1 MKTRFRLINL
11 DCANCAEKI
20 EQHLRSLPGL
30 QDSTLNFAT
39 QTLITNTDDLKR
51 LRREIKS
58 IEPDVDI
65 KPWRTAQF
73 TAASEQ
79 TLNPLQNISVISVS
93 ILLMTFLLL
102 FENRLHQA
110 NLGILEYVIA
120 GVAYLLSG
128 WNVLKS
134 AFRTVRDRQWFNEHI
149 LMTIATMGAFAIHAL
164 EEAVGVMVFYQ
175 IGELLQNMAVAKS
188 RTSISALLEIRPD
201 YANVR
206 IGSETKRVSPESVNV
221 GDIIVVRA
229 GEKIPLDGEVI
240 DGISQIN
247 TSVLTGESVP
257 QVVKPGDK
265 VLAGEL
271 AMTGMLT
278 VKVIRS
284 FSESSVT
291 KILDLVE
298 NAAGKK
304 AKTEQLMT
312 RFSHYYTPA
321 VVFLASLIAVFP
333 PLLIPDQSFTVWI
346 YRALV
351 LLVISCPCALIV
363 SIPLGY
369 FGGIGG
375 ASRQGILVK
384 GSNFLDALSKTKS
397 IVFDKTGTLT
407 KGVFTVRKI
416 VPSGSYDESEVLRC
430 AAIAEYHSNHPI
442 AKSIVQAFIERGGS
456 FEEFRVSEHYEISGY
471 GVKSVCGNQTIAAG
485 NDALLHKQ
493 NIAHPVCETEGS
505 VVHVSNNGNY
515 MGYIYIGDELKE
527 DALLAIQS
535 LRNAGIKDISMLT
548 GDNFK
553 AASEVASKL
562 GLDRFFSSLLPE
574 QKVLQF
580 EKILNEKDHDG
591 LVAFVGD
598 GINDAPVIARAD
610 VGIAMGALGSD
621 AAIETADVVL
631 MTDDLSKIVQAV
643 HIAKHT
649 RSIIFQNIIMA
660 LGIKLVF
667 VGLGSMGLA
676 SMWEAVFADMGVAVL
691 AVLNSSRALNV
702 SRFSGGRIY

>member
-20 EQHLRSLPGL
+20 EQHLRGLPGL
-30 QDSTLNFAT
+30 QYSTVNFAT
-39 QTLITNTDDLKR
+39 MSLITDTDDLKR

-79 TLNPLQNISVISVS
+79 TLNPLHNISIISVS
-93 ILLMTFLLL
+93 ILLMTILLL
-102 FENRLHQA
+102 FGNRLHQA
-110 NLGILEYVIA
+110 NLCILEYVIA
-120 GVAYLLSG
+120 VIAYLLSG

-149 LMTIATMGAFAIHAL
+149 LMSIATMGAIAIHAL

-206 IGSETKRVSPESVNV
+206 TGSETKRVSPESVKV
-221 GDIIVVRA
+221 GDIIIIRA

-240 DGISQIN
+240 DGTSQIN

-257 QVVKPGDK
+257 QVVRSGDK

-271 AMTGMLT
+271 AMTGLLT
-278 VKVIRS
+278 VKVTKT

-298 NAAGKK
+298 NAATKK
-304 AKTEQLMT
+304 AKAEQFMT
-312 RFSHYYTPA
+312 RFSRYYTP
-321 VVFLASLIAVFP
+321 VVVILASLIAVFP
-333 PLLIPDQSFTVWI
+333 PLLIPNQSFTVWI

-384 GSNFLDALSKTKS
+384 GSNFLDALSRIKS
-397 IVFDKTGTLT
+397 VVFDKTGTLT
-407 KGVFTVRKI
+407 KGVFKVKNI
-416 VPSGSYDESEVLRC
+416 VPAGNYNENEVLRC

-442 AKSIVQAFIERGGS
+442 AKSIVQAFTERGGS
-456 FEEFRVSEHYEISGY
+456 FEELKISEHQEISGY
-471 GVKSVCGNQTIAAG
+471 GVKSICGNQSITAG

-505 VVHVSNNGNY
+505 VVHVSNNGHY
-515 MGYIYIGDELKE
+515 MGYIYIGDELKD
-527 DALLAIQS
+527 DALLTIQS

-548 GDNFK
+548 GDNFR

-562 GLDRFFSSLLPE
+562 TLDRFFSSLLPE
-574 QKVLQF
+574 QKVTQF
-580 EKILNEKDHDG
+580 EKILKEKEHDG
-591 LVAFVGD
+591 VVAFVGD

-631 MTDDLSKIVQAV
+631 MTDDPSKIVQAV
-643 HIAKHT
+643 HIGKHT

-676 SMWEAVFADMGVAVL
+676 SMWEAVFADMGVAIL

-702 SRFSGGRIY
+702 GKF

>member
-1 MKTRFRLINL
+1 MKTRFRLTNL

-20 EQHLRSLPGL
+20 EQHLRGLPGL
-30 QDSTLNFAT
+30 QDSTVNFAT
-39 QTLITNTDDLKR
+39 MSLITDTDDLKR

-65 KPWRTAQF
+65 KPWRIAQF

-79 TLNPLQNISVISVS
+79 TLNPLQNISIISVS

-110 NLGILEYVIA
+110 NLGILEYTIA

-134 AFRTVRDRQWFNEHI
+134 AFRTIRDRQWFNEHI
-149 LMTIATMGAFAIHAL
+149 LMSIATMGAFAIHAL

-188 RTSISALLEIRPD
+188 RTSISALLAIRPD

-206 IGSETKRVSPESVNV
+206 TASETKRVSPESVNV
-221 GDIIVVRA
+221 GDIIVIRA
-229 GEKIPLDGEVI
+229 GEKVPLDGEVI
-240 DGISQIN
+240 DGTSQIN

-257 QVVKPGDK
+257 QVVRPGDK

-278 VKVIRS
+278 VKVTRI

-304 AKTEQLMT
+304 AKTEQFMT
-312 RFSHYYTPA
+312 RFSRYYTPA
-321 VVFLASLIAVFP
+321 VVIMASIIAVFP

-384 GSNFLDALSKTKS
+384 GSNFLDALSRIKS
-397 IVFDKTGTLT
+397 VVFDKTGTLT
-407 KGVFTVRKI
+407 KGVFKVRKI
-416 VPSGSYDESEVLRC
+416 VPSGSYDENEVLRY

-442 AKSIVQAFIERGGS
+442 AKSIVQAFTESGGS
-456 FEEFRVSEHYEISGY
+456 FDELRISEYHEISGY
-471 GVKSVCGNQTIAAG
+471 GVKSVCGNQTITAG

-527 DALLAIQS
+527 GALLTIQS

-562 GLDRFFSSLLPE
+562 TLDRFFSSLLPE
-574 QKVLQF
+574 QKVAQF

-631 MTDDLSKIVQAV
+631 MTDDPSKIVQAV
-643 HIAKHT
+643 HIGKHT
-649 RSIIFQNIIMA
+649 RSIILQNIIMA

-667 VGLGSMGLA
+667 VALGSMGLA
-676 SMWEAVFADMGVAVL
+676 TMWEAVFADMGVAIL

-702 SRFSGGRIY
+702 GRL

>member
-1 MKTRFRLINL
+1 MKTRFRLTNL
-11 DCANCAEKI
+11 DCANCAVKI

-30 QDSTLNFAT
+30 QDSTVNFAT
-39 QTLITNTDDLKR
+39 MCLTTDTDDLKR

-79 TLNPLQNISVISVS
+79 TLNPLQNISIISVS
-93 ILLMTFLLL
+93 ILLLTILLL
-102 FENRLHQA
+102 FENRLHEA
-110 NLGILEYVIA
+110 HLGTLEYVIA

-134 AFRTVRDRQWFNEHI
+134 AFRTIMDRQWFNEHV

-175 IGELLQNMAVAKS
+175 IGELLQNMAVSKS

-201 YANVR
+201 YANLR
-206 IGSETKRVSPESVNV
+206 TGSETKRVSPESVNA
-221 GDIIVVRA
+221 GDIIVIRA

-240 DGISQIN
+240 DGTSQIN

-257 QVVKPGDK
+257 QVVRSGDK

-278 VKVIRS
+278 VKVTRS

-304 AKTEQLMT
+304 AKTEQFMT
-312 RFSHYYTPA
+312 RFSRYYTPA
-321 VVFLASLIAVFP
+321 VVILASIIAVVP
-333 PLLIPDQSFTVWI
+333 PLLIPDQSFTVWV

-384 GSNFLDALSKTKS
+384 GSNFLDALSRIKS
-397 IVFDKTGTLT
+397 VVFDKTGTLT
-407 KGVFTVRKI
+407 KGVFKVRNI
-416 VPSGSYDESEVLRC
+416 VPSENYDENEVLRC
-430 AAIAEYHSNHPI
+430 AAIAEYNSNHPI
-442 AKSIVQAFIERGGS
+442 AKSIVQAFTERGGS
-456 FEEFRVSEHYEISGY
+456 FDDFRISEHHEISGY
-471 GVKSVCGNQTIAAG
+471 GVKSVCGNQTITAG
-485 NDALLHKQ
+485 NDALLHMQ

-527 DALLAIQS
+527 DALLTIKS
-535 LRNAGIKDISMLT
+535 LRDAGIKDISMLT

-562 GLDRFFSSLLPE
+562 TLDRFFSSLLPE
-574 QKVLQF
+574 QKVSQF

-631 MTDDLSKIVQAV
+631 MTDDPSKIVQAV
-643 HIAKHT
+643 HIGKHT
-649 RSIIFQNIIMA
+649 RSIILQNIIMA
-660 LGIKLVF
+660 LGIKLIF

-676 SMWEAVFADMGVAVL
+676 GMWEAVFADMGVAVL

-702 SRFSGGRIY
+702 SRL

>member
-1 MKTRFRLINL
+1 V
-11 DCANCAEKI
+11 KI

-30 QDSTLNFAT
+30 QDSTVNFAT
-39 QTLITNTDDLKR
+39 MCLTTDTDDLKR

-79 TLNPLQNISVISVS
+79 TLNPLQNISIISVS
-93 ILLMTFLLL
+93 ILLLTILLL
-102 FENRLHQA
+102 FENRLHEA
-110 NLGILEYVIA
+110 HLGTLEYVIA

-134 AFRTVRDRQWFNEHI
+134 AFRTIMDRQWFNEHV

-175 IGELLQNMAVAKS
+175 IGELLQNMAVSKS

-201 YANVR
+201 YANLR
-206 IGSETKRVSPESVNV
+206 TGSETKRVSPESVNA
-221 GDIIVVRA
+221 GDIIVIRA

-240 DGISQIN
+240 DGTSQIN

-257 QVVKPGDK
+257 QVVRSGDK

-278 VKVIRS
+278 VKVTRS

-304 AKTEQLMT
+304 AKTEQFMT
-312 RFSHYYTPA
+312 RFSRYYTPA
-321 VVFLASLIAVFP
+321 VVILASIIAVVP
-333 PLLIPDQSFTVWI
+333 PLLIPDQSFTVWV

-384 GSNFLDALSKTKS
+384 GSNFLDALSRIKS
-397 IVFDKTGTLT
+397 VVFDKTGTLT
-407 KGVFTVRKI
+407 KGVFKVRNI
-416 VPSGSYDESEVLRC
+416 VPSENYDENEVLRC
-430 AAIAEYHSNHPI
+430 AAIAEYNSNHPI
-442 AKSIVQAFIERGGS
+442 AKSIVQAFTERGGS
-456 FEEFRVSEHYEISGY
+456 FDDFRISEHHEISGY
-471 GVKSVCGNQTIAAG
+471 GVKSVCGNQTITAG
-485 NDALLHKQ
+485 NDALLHMQ

-527 DALLAIQS
+527 DALLTIKS
-535 LRNAGIKDISMLT
+535 LRDAGIKDISMLT

-562 GLDRFFSSLLPE
+562 TLDRFFSSLLPE
-574 QKVLQF
+574 QKVSQF

-631 MTDDLSKIVQAV
+631 MTDDPSKIVQAV
-643 HIAKHT
+643 HIGKHT
-649 RSIIFQNIIMA
+649 RSIILQNIIMA
-660 LGIKLVF
+660 LGIKLIF

-676 SMWEAVFADMGVAVL
+676 GMWEAVFADMGVAVL

-702 SRFSGGRIY
+702 SRL

>member
-1 MKTRFRLINL
+1 MKTRFRLTNL
-11 DCANCAEKI
+11 DCANCANKI

-30 QDSTLNFAT
+30 QNSTVNFAT
-39 QTLITNTDDLKR
+39 LSLTTDTDDLKR

-65 KPWRTAQF
+65 KPWRTVQF
-73 TAASEQ
+73 ATASEQ
-79 TLNPLQNISVISVS
+79 PLNPLQNISIISVS

-102 FENRLHQA
+102 FENRLHKA
-110 NLGILEYVIA
+110 NLDILEYFIA
-120 GVAYLLSG
+120 GMAYLLSG

-134 AFRTVRDRQWFNEHI
+134 AFRTIRDRQWFNEHI

-175 IGELLQNMAVAKS
+175 IGELLQNMAVTKS

-201 YANVR
+201 HANLR
-206 IGSETKRVSPESVNV
+206 TGSETKRVSPESVNV

-240 DGISQIN
+240 DGTSQIN

-257 QVVKPGDK
+257 QVVRAGDQ

-271 AMTGMLT
+271 TMTGMLT
-278 VKVIRS
+278 IKVTRS

-298 NAAGKK
+298 NATGKK
-304 AKTEQLMT
+304 AKTEQFMT
-312 RFSHYYTPA
+312 RFSRYYTPA
-321 VVFLASLIAVFP
+321 VVFLALLIAVFP
-333 PLLIPDQSFTVWI
+333 PLLIPDQSFIVWI

-384 GSNFLDALSKTKS
+384 GSNFLDALSRVKS
-397 IVFDKTGTLT
+397 VVFDKTGTLT

-416 VPSGSYDESEVLRC
+416 VPSGNYDEDEVLRC

-442 AKSIVQAFIERGGS
+442 AKSIVQTFIERGGS
-456 FEEFRVSEHYEISGY
+456 LDEFSISEHHEISGY
-471 GVKSVCGNQTIAAG
+471 GVKSVCGNQTITVG

-515 MGYIYIGDELKE
+515 MGYIHIGDEIKD
-527 DALLAIQS
+527 DALWTMQS

-548 GDNFK
+548 GDNFN

-562 GLDRFFSSLLPE
+562 TLDRFFSSLLPE
-574 QKVLQF
+574 QKVAQF

-631 MTDDLSKIVQAV
+631 MTDDPSKIVQAV
-643 HIAKHT
+643 KIGKHT
-649 RSIIFQNIIMA
+649 RSIILQNIIMA

-667 VGLGSMGLA
+667 VVLGSMGLA
-676 SMWEAVFADMGVAVL
+676 SMWEAVFADMGVAIL
-691 AVLNSSRALNV
+691 AVLNSSRALNA
-702 SRFSGGRIY
+702 SP

>member
-1 MKTRFRLINL
+1 MKTRFRLTNL
-11 DCANCAEKI
+11 DCANCAVKI

-30 QDSTLNFAT
+30 QDSTVNFAT
-39 QTLITNTDDLKR
+39 MCLTTDTDDLKR

-73 TAASEQ
+73 TAASGQ
-79 TLNPLQNISVISVS
+79 TLNPLQNISIISVS
-93 ILLMTFLLL
+93 ILLLTILLL
-102 FENRLHQA
+102 FENRLHEA
-110 NLGILEYVIA
+110 HLGTLEYVIA

-134 AFRTVRDRQWFNEHI
+134 AFRTIMDRQWFNEHV

-175 IGELLQNMAVAKS
+175 IGELLQNMAVSKS

-201 YANVR
+201 YANLR
-206 IGSETKRVSPESVNV
+206 TGSETKRVSPESVNA
-221 GDIIVVRA
+221 GDIIVIRA

-240 DGISQIN
+240 DGTSQIN

-257 QVVKPGDK
+257 QVVRSGDK

-278 VKVIRS
+278 VKVTRS

-304 AKTEQLMT
+304 AKTEQFMT
-312 RFSHYYTPA
+312 RFSRYYTPA
-321 VVFLASLIAVFP
+321 VVILASIIAVVP
-333 PLLIPDQSFTVWI
+333 PLLIPDQSFTVWV

-384 GSNFLDALSKTKS
+384 GSNFLDALSRIKS
-397 IVFDKTGTLT
+397 VVFDKTGTLT
-407 KGVFTVRKI
+407 KGVFKVRNI
-416 VPSGSYDESEVLRC
+416 VPSENYDENEVLRC
-430 AAIAEYHSNHPI
+430 AAIAEYNSNHPI
-442 AKSIVQAFIERGGS
+442 AKSIVQAFTERGGS
-456 FEEFRVSEHYEISGY
+456 FDDFRISEHHEISGY
-471 GVKSVCGNQTIAAG
+471 GVKSVCGNQTITAG
-485 NDALLHKQ
+485 NDALLHMQ

-527 DALLAIQS
+527 DALLTIKS
-535 LRNAGIKDISMLT
+535 LRDAGIKDISMLT

-562 GLDRFFSSLLPE
+562 TLDRFFSSLLPE
-574 QKVLQF
+574 QKVSQF

-631 MTDDLSKIVQAV
+631 MTDDPSKIVQAV
-643 HIAKHT
+643 HIGKHT
-649 RSIIFQNIIMA
+649 RSIILQNIIMA
-660 LGIKLVF
+660 LGIKLIF

-676 SMWEAVFADMGVAVL
+676 GMWEAVFADMGVAVL

-702 SRFSGGRIY
+702 SRL

>member
-1 MKTRFRLINL
+1 MKTRFRLTNL
-11 DCANCAEKI
+11 DCANCAVKI

-30 QDSTLNFAT
+30 QDSTVNFAT
-39 QTLITNTDDLKR
+39 MCLTTDTDDLKR

-79 TLNPLQNISVISVS
+79 TLNPLQNISIISVS
-93 ILLMTFLLL
+93 ILLLTILLL
-102 FENRLHQA
+102 FENRLHEA
-110 NLGILEYVIA
+110 HLGTLEYVIA

-134 AFRTVRDRQWFNEHI
+134 AFRTIMDRQWFNEHV

-175 IGELLQNMAVAKS
+175 IGELLQNMAVSKS

-201 YANVR
+201 YANLR
-206 IGSETKRVSPESVNV
+206 TGSETKRVSPESVNA
-221 GDIIVVRA
+221 GDIIVIRA

-240 DGISQIN
+240 DGTSQIN

-257 QVVKPGDK
+257 QVVRSGDK

-278 VKVIRS
+278 VKVTRS

-304 AKTEQLMT
+304 AKTEQFMT
-312 RFSHYYTPA
+312 RFSRYYTPA
-321 VVFLASLIAVFP
+321 VVILASIIAVVP
-333 PLLIPDQSFTVWI
+333 PLLIPDQSFTVWV

-384 GSNFLDALSKTKS
+384 GSNFLDALSRIKS
-397 IVFDKTGTLT
+397 VVFDKTGTLT
-407 KGVFTVRKI
+407 KGVFKVRNI
-416 VPSGSYDESEVLRC
+416 VPSENYDENEVLRC
-430 AAIAEYHSNHPI
+430 AAIAEYNSNHPI
-442 AKSIVQAFIERGGS
+442 AKSIVQAFTERGGS
-456 FEEFRVSEHYEISGY
+456 FDDFRISEHHEISGY
-471 GVKSVCGNQTIAAG
+471 GVKSVCGNQTFTAG
-485 NDALLHKQ
+485 NDALLHMQ

-527 DALLAIQS
+527 DALLTIKS
-535 LRNAGIKDISMLT
+535 LRDAGIKDISMLT

-562 GLDRFFSSLLPE
+562 TLDRFFSSLLPE
-574 QKVLQF
+574 QKVSQF

-631 MTDDLSKIVQAV
+631 MTDDPSKIVQAV
-643 HIAKHT
+643 HIGKHT
-649 RSIIFQNIIMA
+649 RSIILQNIIMA
-660 LGIKLVF
+660 LGIKLIF

-676 SMWEAVFADMGVAVL
+676 GMWEAVFADMGVAVL

-702 SRFSGGRIY
+702 SRL

>member
-1 MKTRFRLINL
+1 MKTRFRLTNL

-20 EQHLRSLPGL
+20 EQHLRGLPGL
-30 QDSTLNFAT
+30 QDSTVNFAT
-39 QTLITNTDDLKR
+39 TSLITDTDDLKR

-65 KPWRTAQF
+65 KPWRIAQF
-73 TAASEQ
+73 SAASEQ
-79 TLNPLQNISVISVS
+79 TLNPLQNISIISVS

-110 NLGILEYVIA
+110 NLGILEYTIA

-134 AFRTVRDRQWFNEHI
+134 AFRTIKDRQWFNEHI
-149 LMTIATMGAFAIHAL
+149 LMSIATMGAFAIHAL

-188 RTSISALLEIRPD
+188 RTSISTLLAIRPD

-206 IGSETKRVSPESVNV
+206 TASETKRVSPESVKV
-221 GDIIVVRA
+221 GDIIVIRA

-240 DGISQIN
+240 DGTSQIN

-257 QVVKPGDK
+257 QVVRPGDK

-278 VKVIRS
+278 VKVTRI

-304 AKTEQLMT
+304 AKTEQFMT
-312 RFSHYYTPA
+312 RFSRYYTPA
-321 VVFLASLIAVFP
+321 VVILASIIAVFP

-384 GSNFLDALSKTKS
+384 GSNFLDALSRIKS
-397 IVFDKTGTLT
+397 VVFDKTGTLT
-407 KGVFTVRKI
+407 KGVFKVRKI
-416 VPSGSYDESEVLRC
+416 VPSGSYDENEVLRY

-442 AKSIVQAFIERGGS
+442 AKSIVQAFTERGGS
-456 FEEFRVSEHYEISGY
+456 FDELRISEHHEISGY
-471 GVKSVCGNQTIAAG
+471 GVKSVCGNQTITAG

-527 DALLAIQS
+527 DALLTIQS

-562 GLDRFFSSLLPE
+562 TLDRFFSSLLPE
-574 QKVLQF
+574 QKVAQF

-631 MTDDLSKIVQAV
+631 MTDDPSKIVQAV
-643 HIAKHT
+643 HIGKHT
-649 RSIIFQNIIMA
+649 RSIILQNIIMA

-667 VGLGSMGLA
+667 VALGSMGLA
-676 SMWEAVFADMGVAVL
+676 SMWEAVFADMGVAIL

-702 SRFSGGRIY
+702 GRL

>member
-1 MKTRFRLINL
+1 MKTRFRLTNL
-11 DCANCAEKI
+11 DCANCAVKI

-30 QDSTLNFAT
+30 QDSTVNFAT
-39 QTLITNTDDLKR
+39 MCLTTDTDDLKR

-79 TLNPLQNISVISVS
+79 TLNPLQNISIISVS
-93 ILLMTFLLL
+93 ILLLTILLL
-102 FENRLHQA
+102 FENRLHEA
-110 NLGILEYVIA
+110 HLGTLEYVIA

-134 AFRTVRDRQWFNEHI
+134 AFRTIMDRQWFNEHV

-175 IGELLQNMAVAKS
+175 IGELLQNMAVSKS

-201 YANVR
+201 YANLR
-206 IGSETKRVSPESVNV
+206 TGSETKRVSPESVNA
-221 GDIIVVRA
+221 GDIIVIRA

-240 DGISQIN
+240 DGTSQIN

-257 QVVKPGDK
+257 QVVRSGDK

-278 VKVIRS
+278 VKVTRS

-304 AKTEQLMT
+304 AKTEQFMT
-312 RFSHYYTPA
+312 RFSRYYTPA
-321 VVFLASLIAVFP
+321 VVILASIIAVFP

-384 GSNFLDALSKTKS
+384 GSNFLDALSRIKS
-397 IVFDKTGTLT
+397 VVFDKTGTLT
-407 KGVFTVRKI
+407 KGVFKVRNI
-416 VPSGSYDESEVLRC
+416 VPSENYDENEVLRC
-430 AAIAEYHSNHPI
+430 AAIAEYNSNHPI
-442 AKSIVQAFIERGGS
+442 AKSIVQAFTERGGS
-456 FEEFRVSEHYEISGY
+456 FDDFRISEHHEISGY
-471 GVKSVCGNQTIAAG
+471 GVKSVCGNQTITAG
-485 NDALLHKQ
+485 NDALLHMQ

-527 DALLAIQS
+527 DALLTIKS
-535 LRNAGIKDISMLT
+535 LRDAGIKDISMLT

-562 GLDRFFSSLLPE
+562 TLDRFFSSLLPE
-574 QKVLQF
+574 QKVSQF

-631 MTDDLSKIVQAV
+631 MTDDPSKIVQAV
-643 HIAKHT
+643 HIGKHT
-649 RSIIFQNIIMA
+649 RSIILQNIIMA
-660 LGIKLVF
+660 LGIKLIF

-676 SMWEAVFADMGVAVL
+676 GMWEAVFADMGVAVL

-702 SRFSGGRIY
+702 SRL

>member
-1 MKTRFRLINL
+1 MKARFRLSNL
-11 DCANCAEKI
+11 DCANCADKI
-20 EQHLRSLPGL
+20 EQHLKNLPGL
-30 QDSTLNFAT
+30 QDSTVNFAT
-39 QTLITNTDDLKR
+39 LSLITSTDDLKR

-58 IEPDVDI
+58 IEPEVDI

-79 TLNPLQNISVISVS
+79 TLNPLQNISIISIS
-93 ILLMTFLLL
+93 ILLMIFLLL
-102 FENRLHQA
+102 FENRLHEA
-110 NLGILEYVIA
+110 NLVILEYAIA

-134 AFRTVRDRQWFNEHI
+134 AFRTIRDRQWFNEHI

-188 RTSISALLEIRPD
+188 RTSISALLAIRPD
-201 YANVR
+201 HAFVQT
-206 IGSETKRVSPESVNV
+206 GSEIKRVSPESVNV
-221 GDIIVVRA
+221 GDMIVVKV
-229 GEKIPLDGEVI
+229 GEKFPLDGEVS
-240 DGISQIN
+240 DGTSQIN

-271 AMTGMLT
+271 NMTSMLT
-278 VKVIRS
+278 VKVTRS

-304 AKTEQLMT
+304 AKTELFMT
-312 RFSHYYTPA
+312 RFSRYYTPA
-321 VVFLASLIAVFP
+321 VVVLALLIAAFP
-333 PLLIPDQSFTVWI
+333 PLLIPNQSFTVWI

-369 FGGIGG
+369 FGGIGA
-375 ASRQGILVK
+375 ASQQGILVK
-384 GSNFLDALSKTKS
+384 GSNFLDALSRIKS

-416 VPSGSYDESEVLRC
+416 VPSGNYDESEILRC

-442 AKSIVQAFIERGGS
+442 AKSIVQTFTERGGS
-456 FEEFRVSEHYEISGY
+456 LDEFKISEHHEISGY
-471 GVKSVCGNQTIAAG
+471 GVKSVCGNQTITAG

-493 NIAHPVCETEGS
+493 NITHPVCETEGS
-505 VVHVSNNGNY
+505 VVHVSSNGNY

-527 DALLAIQS
+527 DALSTIQS
-535 LRNAGIKDISMLT
+535 LRNSGIKDISMLT
-548 GDNFK
+548 GDNFR
-553 AASEVASKL
+553 AASRITAEL
-562 GLDRFFSSLLPE
+562 GLDRFFASLLPE
-574 QKVLQF
+574 QKVEQF
-580 EKILNEKDHDG
+580 EKILHGKNHDG

-631 MTDDLSKIVQAV
+631 MTDDPSKIVQAV
-643 HIAKHT
+643 RIGKQT
-649 RSIIFQNIIMA
+649 RSIILQNIVMA
-660 LGIKLVF
+660 LGIKLIF

-702 SRFSGGRIY
+702 SRL

>member
-1 MKTRFRLINL
+1 V
-11 DCANCAEKI
+11 KI

-30 QDSTLNFAT
+30 QDSTVNFAT
-39 QTLITNTDDLKR
+39 MCLTTDTDDLKR

-79 TLNPLQNISVISVS
+79 TLNPLQNISIISVS
-93 ILLMTFLLL
+93 ILLLTILLL
-102 FENRLHQA
+102 FENRLHEA
-110 NLGILEYVIA
+110 HLGTLEYVIA

-134 AFRTVRDRQWFNEHI
+134 AFRTIMDRQWFNEHV

-175 IGELLQNMAVAKS
+175 IGELLQNMAVSKS

-201 YANVR
+201 YANLR
-206 IGSETKRVSPESVNV
+206 TGSETKRVSPESVNA
-221 GDIIVVRA
+221 GDIIVIRA

-240 DGISQIN
+240 DGTSQIN

-257 QVVKPGDK
+257 QVVRSGDK

-278 VKVIRS
+278 VKVTRS

-304 AKTEQLMT
+304 AKTEQFMT
-312 RFSHYYTPA
+312 RFSRYYTPA
-321 VVFLASLIAVFP
+321 VVILASIIAVVP
-333 PLLIPDQSFTVWI
+333 PLLIPDQSFTVWV

-384 GSNFLDALSKTKS
+384 GSNFLDALSRIKS
-397 IVFDKTGTLT
+397 VVFDKTGTLT
-407 KGVFTVRKI
+407 KGVFKVRNI
-416 VPSGSYDESEVLRC
+416 VPSENYDENEVLRC
-430 AAIAEYHSNHPI
+430 AAIAEYNSNHPI
-442 AKSIVQAFIERGGS
+442 AKSIVQAFTERGGS
-456 FEEFRVSEHYEISGY
+456 FDDFRISEHHEISGY
-471 GVKSVCGNQTIAAG
+471 GVKSVCGNQTITAG
-485 NDALLHKQ
+485 NDALLHMQ

-527 DALLAIQS
+527 DALLTIKS
-535 LRNAGIKDISMLT
+535 LRDAGIKDISMLT

-553 AASEVASKL
+553 AESVVA
-562 GLDRFFSSLLPE
+562 
-574 QKVLQF
+574 
-580 EKILNEKDHDG
+580 
-591 LVAFVGD
+591 
-598 GINDAPVIARAD
+598 
-610 VGIAMGALGSD
+610 
-621 AAIETADVVL
+621 
-631 MTDDLSKIVQAV
+631 
-643 HIAKHT
+643 
-649 RSIIFQNIIMA
+649 
-660 LGIKLVF
+660 
-667 VGLGSMGLA
+667 
-676 SMWEAVFADMGVAVL
+676 
-691 AVLNSSRALNV
+691 
-702 SRFSGGRIY
+702 

>member
-1 MKTRFRLINL
+1 MKTRFRLTNL
-11 DCANCAEKI
+11 DCANCAVKI

-30 QDSTLNFAT
+30 QDSTVNFAT
-39 QTLITNTDDLKR
+39 MCLTTDTDDLKR

-65 KPWRTAQF
+65 KPWRTALF

-79 TLNPLQNISVISVS
+79 TLNPLQNISIISVS
-93 ILLMTFLLL
+93 ILLLTILLL
-102 FENRLHQA
+102 FENRLHEA
-110 NLGILEYVIA
+110 HLGTLEYVIA

-134 AFRTVRDRQWFNEHI
+134 AFRTIMDRQWFNEHV

-175 IGELLQNMAVAKS
+175 IGELLQNMAVSKS

-201 YANVR
+201 YANLR
-206 IGSETKRVSPESVNV
+206 TGSETKRVSPESVNA
-221 GDIIVVRA
+221 GDIIVIRA

-240 DGISQIN
+240 DGTSQIN

-257 QVVKPGDK
+257 QVVRSGDK

-278 VKVIRS
+278 VKVTRS

-304 AKTEQLMT
+304 AKTEQFMT
-312 RFSHYYTPA
+312 RFSRYYTPA
-321 VVFLASLIAVFP
+321 VVILASIIAVVP
-333 PLLIPDQSFTVWI
+333 PLLIPDQSFTVWV

-384 GSNFLDALSKTKS
+384 GSNFLDALSRIKS
-397 IVFDKTGTLT
+397 VVFDKTGTLT
-407 KGVFTVRKI
+407 KGVFKVRNI
-416 VPSGSYDESEVLRC
+416 VPSENYDENEVLRC
-430 AAIAEYHSNHPI
+430 AAIAEYNSNHPI
-442 AKSIVQAFIERGGS
+442 AKSIVQAFTERGGS
-456 FEEFRVSEHYEISGY
+456 FDDFRISEHHEISGY
-471 GVKSVCGNQTIAAG
+471 GVKSVCGNQTITAG
-485 NDALLHKQ
+485 NDALLHMQ

-527 DALLAIQS
+527 DALLTIKS
-535 LRNAGIKDISMLT
+535 LRDAGIKDISMLT

-562 GLDRFFSSLLPE
+562 TLDRFFSSLLPE
-574 QKVLQF
+574 QKVSQF

-631 MTDDLSKIVQAV
+631 MTDDPSKIVQAV
-643 HIAKHT
+643 HIGKHT
-649 RSIIFQNIIMA
+649 RSIILQNIIMA
-660 LGIKLVF
+660 LGIKLIF

-676 SMWEAVFADMGVAVL
+676 GMWEAVFADMGVAVL

-702 SRFSGGRIY
+702 SRL

>member
-1 MKTRFRLINL
+1 M
-11 DCANCAEKI
+11 
-20 EQHLRSLPGL
+20 
-30 QDSTLNFAT
+30 
-39 QTLITNTDDLKR
+39 
-51 LRREIKS
+51 
-58 IEPDVDI
+58 
-65 KPWRTAQF
+65 
-73 TAASEQ
+73 
-79 TLNPLQNISVISVS
+79 
-93 ILLMTFLLL
+93 
-102 FENRLHQA
+102 
-110 NLGILEYVIA
+110 
-120 GVAYLLSG
+120 
-128 WNVLKS
+128 
-134 AFRTVRDRQWFNEHI
+134 
-149 LMTIATMGAFAIHAL
+149 
-164 EEAVGVMVFYQ
+164 
-175 IGELLQNMAVAKS
+175 
-188 RTSISALLEIRPD
+188 
-201 YANVR
+201 
-206 IGSETKRVSPESVNV
+206 NV

-430 AAIAEYHSNHPI
+430 EQIAEYHSIIPQPT
-442 AKSIVQAFIERGGS
+442 IVQAFIERGGS

-471 GVKSVCGNQTIAAG
+471 GANRYVEIRP
-485 NDALLHKQ
+485 LLPEMMRYC
-493 NIAHPVCETEGS
+493 ISRTSLIRCETEGS
-505 VVHVSNNGNY
+505 VVHV
-515 MGYIYIGDELKE
+515 
-527 DALLAIQS
+527 Q
-535 LRNAGIKDISMLT
+535 
-548 GDNFK
+548 
-553 AASEVASKL
+553 
-562 GLDRFFSSLLPE
+562 
-574 QKVLQF
+574 
-580 EKILNEKDHDG
+580 
-591 LVAFVGD
+591 
-598 GINDAPVIARAD
+598 
-610 VGIAMGALGSD
+610 
-621 AAIETADVVL
+621 
-631 MTDDLSKIVQAV
+631 
-643 HIAKHT
+643 
-649 RSIIFQNIIMA
+649 
-660 LGIKLVF
+660 
-667 VGLGSMGLA
+667 
-676 SMWEAVFADMGVAVL
+676 
-691 AVLNSSRALNV
+691 
-702 SRFSGGRIY
+702 

>member
-1 MKTRFRLINL
+1 MKTRFRLTNL

-30 QDSTLNFAT
+30 QDSTVNFAT
-39 QTLITNTDDLKR
+39 LSLITDTDDQKR

-73 TAASEQ
+73 MAASEQ
-79 TLNPLQNISVISVS
+79 TLNPLQNISIISVS

-102 FENRLHQA
+102 FEKRLHEA
-110 NLGILEYVIA
+110 NLGILEYAIA
-120 GVAYLLSG
+120 AVAYLLSG

-134 AFRTVRDRQWFNEHI
+134 ALRTVRDRQWFNEHI

-188 RTSISALLEIRPD
+188 RTSISALLKIRPD

-206 IGSETKRVSPESVNV
+206 TGSETKRVPPEEVNV
-221 GDIIVVRA
+221 GDIIVIRA

-240 DGISQIN
+240 DGTSQIN

-271 AMTGMLT
+271 TMTGMLT
-278 VKVIRS
+278 VKVTRS

-304 AKTEQLMT
+304 AKTEQFMT
-312 RFSHYYTPA
+312 RFSRYYTPA
-321 VVFLASLIAVFP
+321 VVVLASLIAVFP

-384 GSNFLDALSKTKS
+384 GSNFLDALSRIKS
-397 IVFDKTGTLT
+397 VVFDKTGTLT
-407 KGVFTVRKI
+407 KGVFTVRNI
-416 VPSGSYDESEVLRC
+416 VPSGNYNENEVLRC

-442 AKSIVQAFIERGGS
+442 AKSIVQAFTERGGS
-456 FEEFRVSEHYEISGY
+456 FDEFRISEHHEISGY
-471 GVKSVCGNQTIAAG
+471 GVKSVCGDKTITAG

-527 DALLAIQS
+527 DALLSIQS
-535 LRNAGIKDISMLT
+535 LRNAGIEDISMLT
-548 GDNFK
+548 GDNST
-553 AASEVASKL
+553 AASQVASKL

-574 QKVLQF
+574 QKVAQF

-631 MTDDLSKIVQAV
+631 MTDDPLKIVKAV
-643 HIAKHT
+643 KIGKHT
-649 RSIIFQNIIMA
+649 RSIILQNIIMA
-660 LGIKLVF
+660 LVIKLVF

-702 SRFSGGRIY
+702 GRL

>member
-1 MKTRFRLINL
+1 MKTRFRLTNL
-11 DCANCAEKI
+11 DCANCAVKI

-30 QDSTLNFAT
+30 QDSTVNFAT
-39 QTLITNTDDLKR
+39 MCLTTDTDDLKR

-79 TLNPLQNISVISVS
+79 TLNPLQNISIISVS
-93 ILLMTFLLL
+93 ILLLTILLL
-102 FENRLHQA
+102 FENRLHEA
-110 NLGILEYVIA
+110 HLGTLEYVIA

-134 AFRTVRDRQWFNEHI
+134 AFRTIMDRQWFNEHV

-175 IGELLQNMAVAKS
+175 IGELLQNMAVSKS

-201 YANVR
+201 YANLR
-206 IGSETKRVSPESVNV
+206 TGSETKRVSPESVNA
-221 GDIIVVRA
+221 GDIIVIRA

-240 DGISQIN
+240 DGTSQIN

-257 QVVKPGDK
+257 QVVRSGDK

-278 VKVIRS
+278 VKVTRS

-304 AKTEQLMT
+304 AKTEQFMT
-312 RFSHYYTPA
+312 RFSRYYTPA
-321 VVFLASLIAVFP
+321 VVILASIIAVVP
-333 PLLIPDQSFTVWI
+333 PLLIPDQSFTVWV

-384 GSNFLDALSKTKS
+384 GSNFLDALSRIKS
-397 IVFDKTGTLT
+397 VVFDKTGTLT
-407 KGVFTVRKI
+407 KGVFKVRNI
-416 VPSGSYDESEVLRC
+416 VPSENYDENEVLRC
-430 AAIAEYHSNHPI
+430 AAIAEYNSNHPI
-442 AKSIVQAFIERGGS
+442 AKSIVQAFTERGGS
-456 FEEFRVSEHYEISGY
+456 FDDFRISEHHEISGY
-471 GVKSVCGNQTIAAG
+471 GVKSVCGNQTITAG
-485 NDALLHKQ
+485 NDALLHMQ

-527 DALLAIQS
+527 DALLTIKS
-535 LRNAGIKDISMLT
+535 LRDAGIKDISMLT

-553 AASEVASKL
+553 AESVVA
-562 GLDRFFSSLLPE
+562 
-574 QKVLQF
+574 
-580 EKILNEKDHDG
+580 
-591 LVAFVGD
+591 
-598 GINDAPVIARAD
+598 
-610 VGIAMGALGSD
+610 
-621 AAIETADVVL
+621 
-631 MTDDLSKIVQAV
+631 
-643 HIAKHT
+643 
-649 RSIIFQNIIMA
+649 
-660 LGIKLVF
+660 
-667 VGLGSMGLA
+667 
-676 SMWEAVFADMGVAVL
+676 
-691 AVLNSSRALNV
+691 
-702 SRFSGGRIY
+702 

>member
-20 EQHLRSLPGL
+20 EQHLRGLPGL
-30 QDSTLNFAT
+30 QYSTVNFAT
-39 QTLITNTDDLKR
+39 MSLITDTDDLKR

-79 TLNPLQNISVISVS
+79 TLNPLHNISIISVS
-93 ILLMTFLLL
+93 ILLMTILLL
-102 FENRLHQA
+102 FGNRLHQA

-120 GVAYLLSG
+120 VIAYLLSG

-149 LMTIATMGAFAIHAL
+149 LMSIATMGAIAIHAL

-206 IGSETKRVSPESVNV
+206 TGSETKRVSPESVKV
-221 GDIIVVRA
+221 GDIIIIRA

-240 DGISQIN
+240 DGTSQIN

-257 QVVKPGDK
+257 QVVRSGDK

-271 AMTGMLT
+271 AMTGLLT
-278 VKVIRS
+278 VKVTKT

-298 NAAGKK
+298 NAATKK
-304 AKTEQLMT
+304 AKAEQFMT
-312 RFSHYYTPA
+312 RFSRYYTP
-321 VVFLASLIAVFP
+321 VVVILASLIAVFP
-333 PLLIPDQSFTVWI
+333 PLLIPNQSFTVWI

-384 GSNFLDALSKTKS
+384 GSNFLDALSRIKS
-397 IVFDKTGTLT
+397 VVFDKTGTLT
-407 KGVFTVRKI
+407 KGVFKVKNI
-416 VPSGSYDESEVLRC
+416 VPAGNYNENEVLRC

-442 AKSIVQAFIERGGS
+442 AKSIVQAFTERGGS
-456 FEEFRVSEHYEISGY
+456 FEELKISEHQEISGY
-471 GVKSVCGNQTIAAG
+471 GVKSICGNQSITAG

-505 VVHVSNNGNY
+505 VVHVSNNGHY
-515 MGYIYIGDELKE
+515 MGYIYIGDELKD
-527 DALLAIQS
+527 DALLTIQS

-548 GDNFK
+548 GDNFR

-562 GLDRFFSSLLPE
+562 TLDRFFSSLLPE
-574 QKVLQF
+574 QKVTQF
-580 EKILNEKDHDG
+580 EKILKEKEHDG

-631 MTDDLSKIVQAV
+631 MTDDPSKIVQAV
-643 HIAKHT
+643 HIGKHT

-676 SMWEAVFADMGVAVL
+676 SMWEAVFADMGVAIL

-702 SRFSGGRIY
+702 GKF